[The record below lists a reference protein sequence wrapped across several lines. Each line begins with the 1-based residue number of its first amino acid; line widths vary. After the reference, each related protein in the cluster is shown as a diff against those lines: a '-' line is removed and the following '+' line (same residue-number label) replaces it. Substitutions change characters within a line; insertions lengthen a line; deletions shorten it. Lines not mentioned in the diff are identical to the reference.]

1 MKVEIY
7 SDVACPWCYIGKAR
21 FERALAAYPG
31 AQDVD
36 VSFRPYQLNPA
47 TPEQAQP
54 LYDYY
59 DQLFGPGFRSK
70 HSSVTDVAKA
80 EGLDFRFDHA
90 LAVNTFTA
98 HRLMWLTE
106 RDYGAA
112 VQRDLKNALLRSYF
126 TDGGNIN
133 DHEALTALAVEVGVA
148 EDKARAWLADG
159 SGTAEVRRELDEAH
173 QLGIQAVPTFV
184 FNGKYAVQGAQE
196 ASTFLQVLEQVAAES
211 AAESSP
217 TSATDHDH
225 VGEACTDESCAI

>member
-1 MKVEIY
+1 MQVEIY

-21 FERALAAYPG
+21 FERALAAFPG

-36 VSFRPYQLNPA
+36 VSFRPFQLNPQ

-59 DQLFGPGFRSK
+59 DSLFGPGFRDK
-70 HSSVTDVAKA
+70 HSQVADVARK

-112 VQRDLKNALLRSYF
+112 AQRNLKNALLRSYF
-126 TDGGNIN
+126 TDGGNIG
-133 DHEALTALAVEVGVA
+133 DHETLVGLAVEVGVDA
-148 EDKARAWLADG
+148 DRARAWLADG
-159 SGTAEVRRELDEAH
+159 SGTDEVRAELDEAH

-196 ASTFLQVLEQVAAES
+196 AATFLQVLEQVAAES
-211 AAESSP
+211 SVTPASVAGS
-217 TSATDHDH
+217 DD
-225 VGEACTDESCAI
+225 EACSDGSCAV